1 MPRHLKNQNH
11 NLPYLTLCFTIISL
25 LLLMACNEKPDLT
38 FAFMGDIHYEITEGH
53 ATEKM
58 VLSTANE
65 LAEIKPEPAFFL
77 QTGDFF
83 HGSSGAGVESEAA
96 FAFSHFRET
105 IGIPFYV
112 AKGNHDMRNF
122 YEKNALPIFSDEL
135 GRVVSKSYYSF
146 DRANCHFIFL
156 DCTEQD
162 LNEQLSWLEK
172 DLQSAKSDKKIEHI
186 FAAGHYPLWIVARA
200 GFTRQEYAGPVASLL
215 VKYKADAYFCGHTHN
230 KSVTVRII
238 DGQPL
243 TQIMDAGVVENGR
256 LFNLAPFL
264 NHTKG
269 KPSDPARPGIL
280 PLEEGHQ
287 IFIPPSELK
296 YYWGYQE
303 GSTTSYNIV
312 RVMGKTVTAD
322 WHVLGEGIVRSFK
335 WDEPGILIDLKSPEK
350 AEGEILPVDAM
361 KQIDSAWLYTAPWT
375 NEELVKAPFSINGIP
390 AGTIEITRK
399 RMAGSPFWNKTEIP
413 LDSSATASIKT
424 ENEISFLNPL
434 KQKFGFAHIFLMVRF
449 RDGRFAKSSISGK
462 VLTSFQASEGEYP
475 NFPDKS
481 LIDAVECGL
490 PLEKVALKLDK
501 YYTDV
506 KK

>member
-1 MPRHLKNQNH
+1 ME
-11 NLPYLTLCFTIISL
+11 
-25 LLLMACNEKPDLT
+25 AE
-38 FAFMGDIHYEITEGH
+38 
-53 ATEKM
+53 AT
-58 VLSTANE
+58 
-65 LAEIKPEPAFFL
+65 
-77 QTGDFF
+77 
-83 HGSSGAGVESEAA
+83 

-105 IGIPFYV
+105 TGMPFFV

-122 YEKNALPIFSDEL
+122 YEKNALPIFSEEL
-135 GRVVSKSYYSF
+135 GRVISKSYYSF

-162 LNEQLSWLEK
+162 LREQLSWLEK
-172 DLQSAKSDKKIEHI
+172 DLQSARSDKKIEHI

-200 GFTRQEYAGPVASLL
+200 GFTRPEYAVPVASLL

-230 KSVTVRII
+230 KSVTVRSI

-243 TQIMDAGVVENGR
+243 TQIMDAGVVEEGR
-256 LFNLAPFL
+256 LFKLAPFL

-269 KPSDPARPGIL
+269 KPSDPAKPGIL

-312 RVMGKTVTAD
+312 TVMGKTVTVD
-322 WHVLGEGIVRSFK
+322 WHVLGEGVVRSFK
-335 WDEPGILIDLKSPEK
+335 WDEPGILTDLISPEK
-350 AEGEILPVDAM
+350 AIGELLPVDAM
-361 KQIDSAWLYTAPWT
+361 KQVDSAWLYTAPWT
-375 NEELVKAPFSINGIP
+375 NEDLVNVPFSVNGIP
-390 AGTIEITRK
+390 AGTIEITRR

-413 LDSSATASIKT
+413 LDSSASAAIKP

-449 RDGRFAKSSISGK
+449 RDGSFAKSSISGK
-462 VLTSFQASEGEYP
+462 VISSFPASEGIPEVSP
-475 NFPDKS
+475 
-481 LIDAVECGL
+481 I
-490 PLEKVALKLDK
+490 
-501 YYTDV
+501 
-506 KK
+506 